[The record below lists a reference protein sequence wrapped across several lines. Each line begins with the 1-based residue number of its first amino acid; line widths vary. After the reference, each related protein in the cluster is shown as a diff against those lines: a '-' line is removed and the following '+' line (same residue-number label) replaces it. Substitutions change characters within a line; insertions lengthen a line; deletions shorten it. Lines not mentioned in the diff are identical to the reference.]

1 MGDKH
6 FRSGTRFCLCV
17 CVCVCVL
24 CVESGGH
31 EVWFWMTAA
40 SAEKVRKYRNDWKI
54 NKDSVDFFNGS
65 SDKETRSMILFC
77 DGSICTSS
85 VSAKVL
91 NERAIKLAEQ
101 IKVVVVKSED

>member
-1 MGDKH
+1 MGNLMLHVGNDHYVNLDKVK
-6 FRSGTRFCLCV
+6 LI
-17 CVCVCVL
+17 
-24 CVESGGH
+24 
-31 EVWFWMTAA
+31 TAA
-40 SAEKVRKYRNDWKI
+40 NAEKVRKHRNDWKI
-54 NKDSVDFFNGS
+54 DKDSVNFFNGS

-101 IKVVVVKSED
+101 IKVVVVKPED

>member
-1 MGDKH
+1 MGNLMLHVGNDHYVNLDKVK
-6 FRSGTRFCLCV
+6 LI
-17 CVCVCVL
+17 
-24 CVESGGH
+24 
-31 EVWFWMTAA
+31 TAA
-40 SAEKVRKYRNDWKI
+40 NAEKVRKHRNDWKI
-54 NKDSVDFFNGS
+54 DKDSVDFFNGS

-91 NERAIKLAEQ
+91 NERAVKLAEQ